1 MDKIAEAYINE
12 EFPLNLFESWD
23 VVARLFESIEEKTDE
38 DSQEMY
44 DKLPSVVMVYRG
56 VLAKDELKAE
66 TGVSWTTDINIA
78 KMFALRFTELGGT
91 AYILESEINK
101 SDIIYFTN
109 QRQESEVIVEPLYL
123 SDYTCNRLGNFKE
136 LTLIKPMNERK

>member
-1 MDKIAEAYINE
+1 MNPIADAYINE

-23 VVARLFESIEEKTDE
+23 VVTRLFESIEEKTDE

-66 TGVSWTTDINIA
+66 TGVSWTTDYKVA
-78 KMFALRFTELGGT
+78 EMFALRFKPLGGT
-91 AYILESEINK
+91 PYIMKGEVNK
-101 SDIIYFTN
+101 EDILYFTN
-109 QRQESEVIVEPLYL
+109 ARQESEALINADDMLWVDIDEVE
-123 SDYTCNRLGNFKE
+123 
-136 LTLIKPMNERK
+136 

>member
-1 MDKIAEAYINE
+1 MNKIAEAYVNE

-23 VVARLFESIEEKTDE
+23 VVTRLFESIEEKTDE

-66 TGVSWTTDINIA
+66 TGVSWTTDYKVA
-78 KMFALRFTELGGT
+78 EMFALRFKTLGGT
-91 AYILESEINK
+91 PYIMKGEVNK
-101 SDIIYFTN
+101 EDFGYFTN
-109 QRQESEVIVEPLYL
+109 ARQESEA
-123 SDYTCNRLGNFKE
+123 
-136 LTLIKPMNERK
+136 LINADDMLWVDIDEVV

>member
-1 MDKIAEAYINE
+1 MNPIADAYINE

-56 VLAKDELKAE
+56 VLAKDELKTE
-66 TGVSWTTDINIA
+66 TGVSWTTDYKVA
-78 KMFALRFTELGGT
+78 EMFALRFKPLGGT
-91 AYILESEINK
+91 PYIMKGEINK
-101 SDIIYFTN
+101 EDILYFTN
-109 QRQESEVIVEPLYL
+109 ARQESEALINEDDMMWIDIDEVE
-123 SDYTCNRLGNFKE
+123 
-136 LTLIKPMNERK
+136 

>member
-44 DKLPSVVMVYRG
+44 DKFPSVVMVYRG

-66 TGVSWTTDINIA
+66 TGVSWTTDYKVA
-78 KMFALRFTELGGT
+78 EMFALRFKPLGGT
-91 AYILESEINK
+91 PYIMKGEINK
-101 SDIIYFTN
+101 EDILYFTN
-109 QRQESEVIVEPLYL
+109 ARQESEA
-123 SDYTCNRLGNFKE
+123 
-136 LTLIKPMNERK
+136 LINEDDMMWIDIDEVQ

>member
-1 MDKIAEAYINE
+1 MNPIADAYINE

-38 DSQEMY
+38 ESQEMY

-66 TGVSWTTDINIA
+66 TGVSWTTDYKVA
-78 KMFALRFTELGGT
+78 EMFALRFKPLGGT
-91 AYILESEINK
+91 PYIMKGEVNK
-101 SDIIYFTN
+101 EDILYFTN
-109 QRQESEVIVEPLYL
+109 ARQESEALINEDDMIWIDIDEVE
-123 SDYTCNRLGNFKE
+123 
-136 LTLIKPMNERK
+136 I

>member
-38 DSQEMY
+38 ESQEMY

-66 TGVSWTTDINIA
+66 TGVSWTTDYKVA
-78 KMFALRFTELGGT
+78 EMFALRFKPLGGT
-91 AYILESEINK
+91 PYIMKGEINK
-101 SDIIYFTN
+101 EDILYFTN
-109 QRQESEVIVEPLYL
+109 ARQESEALINEDDMIWIDIDEVE
-123 SDYTCNRLGNFKE
+123 R
-136 LTLIKPMNERK
+136 

>member
-1 MDKIAEAYINE
+1 MNPIADAYINE

-38 DSQEMY
+38 ASQEMY

-66 TGVSWTTDINIA
+66 TGVSWTTDYKVA
-78 KMFALRFTELGGT
+78 EMFALRFKPLGGT
-91 AYILESEINK
+91 PDIMNGEVNKEEIL
-101 SDIIYFTN
+101 YFTN
-109 QRQESEVIVEPLYL
+109 ARQESEALINEDDMMWIDIDEVE
-123 SDYTCNRLGNFKE
+123 
-136 LTLIKPMNERK
+136 

>member
-1 MDKIAEAYINE
+1 MNPIADAYINE

-23 VVARLFESIEEKTDE
+23 VVTRLFESIEEKTDE

-66 TGVSWTTDINIA
+66 TGVSWTTNYKVA
-78 KMFALRFTELGGT
+78 EMFALRFKPLGGT
-91 AYILESEINK
+91 PYIMKGEVNK
-101 SDIIYFTN
+101 EDILYFTN
-109 QRQESEVIVEPLYL
+109 ARQESEALINADDMLWVDIDEVE
-123 SDYTCNRLGNFKE
+123 
-136 LTLIKPMNERK
+136 

>member
-1 MDKIAEAYINE
+1 MNKIAEAYINE

-23 VVARLFESIEEKTDE
+23 VVTRLFESIEEKTDE

-66 TGVSWTTDINIA
+66 TGVSWTTDYKVA
-78 KMFALRFTELGGT
+78 EMFALRFKTLGGT
-91 AYILESEINK
+91 PYIMKGEVNK
-101 SDIIYFTN
+101 EDILYFTN
-109 QRQESEVIVEPLYL
+109 ARQESEALINADDMLWVDIDEVE
-123 SDYTCNRLGNFKE
+123 
-136 LTLIKPMNERK
+136 

>member
-1 MDKIAEAYINE
+1 MNPIADAYINE
-12 EFPLNLFESWD
+12 EFPLNIFESWD

-66 TGVSWTTDINIA
+66 TGVSWTTDYKVA
-78 KMFALRFTELGGT
+78 EMFALRFKPLGGT
-91 AYILESEINK
+91 PYIMKGEVNK
-101 SDIIYFTN
+101 EDILYFTN
-109 QRQESEVIVEPLYL
+109 ARQESEALINEDDMMWIDIDEVE
-123 SDYTCNRLGNFKE
+123 R
-136 LTLIKPMNERK
+136 

>member
-1 MDKIAEAYINE
+1 MNPIADAYINE

-38 DSQEMY
+38 ESQEMY

-66 TGVSWTTDINIA
+66 TGVSWTTDYKVA
-78 KMFALRFTELGGT
+78 EMFALRFKPLGGT
-91 AYILESEINK
+91 PYIMKGEVNK
-101 SDIIYFTN
+101 EDILYFTN
-109 QRQESEVIVEPLYL
+109 ARQESEALINEDDMIWLDIDEVE
-123 SDYTCNRLGNFKE
+123 
-136 LTLIKPMNERK
+136 

>member
-23 VVARLFESIEEKTDE
+23 VVTRLFESIEEKTDE

-56 VLAKDELKAE
+56 VLAKDKLKAE
-66 TGVSWTTDINIA
+66 TGVSWTTDYKVA
-78 KMFALRFTELGGT
+78 EMFALRFKSLGGT
-91 AYILESEINK
+91 PYIMKGEVNK
-101 SDIIYFTN
+101 EDILYFTN
-109 QRQESEVIVEPLYL
+109 ARQESEALINEDDMIWLDIDEVE
-123 SDYTCNRLGNFKE
+123 
-136 LTLIKPMNERK
+136 

>member
-1 MDKIAEAYINE
+1 MNPIADAYINE

-66 TGVSWTTDINIA
+66 TGVSWTTDYKVA
-78 KMFALRFTELGGT
+78 EMFALRFKPLGGT
-91 AYILESEINK
+91 PYIMKGEVNK
-101 SDIIYFTN
+101 EDILYFTN
-109 QRQESEVIVEPLYL
+109 ARQESEA
-123 SDYTCNRLGNFKE
+123 
-136 LTLIKPMNERK
+136 LINEDDMMWIDIDEVQ

>member
-1 MDKIAEAYINE
+1 MNPIADAYINE

-23 VVARLFESIEEKTDE
+23 VVTRLFESIEEKTDE

-66 TGVSWTTDINIA
+66 TGVSWTTDYKVA
-78 KMFALRFTELGGT
+78 EMFALRFKPLGGT
-91 AYILESEINK
+91 PYIMKGEVNK
-101 SDIIYFTN
+101 EDILYFTN
-109 QRQESEVIVEPLYL
+109 ARQESEALINEDDMMWIDIDEVE
-123 SDYTCNRLGNFKE
+123 
-136 LTLIKPMNERK
+136 

>member
-1 MDKIAEAYINE
+1 MNPIADAYINE

-38 DSQEMY
+38 ESQEMY

-66 TGVSWTTDINIA
+66 TGVSWTTDYKVA
-78 KMFALRFTELGGT
+78 EMFALRFKPLGGT
-91 AYILESEINK
+91 PYIMKGEVNK
-101 SDIIYFTN
+101 EDILYFTN
-109 QRQESEVIVEPLYL
+109 ARQESEALINEDDMMWIDIDEVE
-123 SDYTCNRLGNFKE
+123 
-136 LTLIKPMNERK
+136 

>member
-1 MDKIAEAYINE
+1 MNKIAEAYINE

-23 VVARLFESIEEKTDE
+23 VVTRLFESIEEKTDE

-66 TGVSWTTDINIA
+66 TGVSWTTDYKVA
-78 KMFALRFTELGGT
+78 EMFALRFKPLGGT
-91 AYILESEINK
+91 PYIMKGEINK
-101 SDIIYFTN
+101 EDILYFTN
-109 QRQESEVIVEPLYL
+109 ARQESEALINEDDMMWIDIDEVE
-123 SDYTCNRLGNFKE
+123 
-136 LTLIKPMNERK
+136 

>member
-23 VVARLFESIEEKTDE
+23 VVTRLFESIEEKTDK

-56 VLAKDELKAE
+56 VLAKDKLKSK
-66 TGVSWTTDINIA
+66 TGVSWTTDYKVA
-78 KMFALRFTELGGT
+78 EMFALRFKPLGGT
-91 AYILESEINK
+91 PYIMKGEVNK
-101 SDIIYFTN
+101 EDILYFTN
-109 QRQESEVIVEPLYL
+109 ARQESEALINEDDMIWLDIDEVE
-123 SDYTCNRLGNFKE
+123 
-136 LTLIKPMNERK
+136 

>member
-1 MDKIAEAYINE
+1 MNKIAEAYINE

-23 VVARLFESIEEKTDE
+23 VVTRLFESIEEKTDE

-66 TGVSWTTDINIA
+66 TGVSWTTDYKVA
-78 KMFALRFTELGGT
+78 EMFALRFKSLGGT
-91 AYILESEINK
+91 PYIMKGEVNK
-101 SDIIYFTN
+101 EDILYFTN
-109 QRQESEVIVEPLYL
+109 ARQESEA
-123 SDYTCNRLGNFKE
+123 
-136 LTLIKPMNERK
+136 LINEEDMMWIDIDEVV

>member
-38 DSQEMY
+38 ESQEMY

-66 TGVSWTTDINIA
+66 TGVSWTTDYKVA
-78 KMFALRFTELGGT
+78 EMFALRFKPLGGT
-91 AYILESEINK
+91 PYIMKGEINK
-101 SDIIYFTN
+101 EDILYFTN
-109 QRQESEVIVEPLYL
+109 ARQESEALINEDDMMWIDIDEVE
-123 SDYTCNRLGNFKE
+123 R
-136 LTLIKPMNERK
+136 